1 MNSFIKA
8 SEIINNNPDID
19 NKIEKEIEDYHL
31 QIMKDYD
38 LNIYQ
43 AFASIFSYYYYEFL
57 LSHLKYTVY
66 QKDFRNKLNEI
77 KMNYMNIIDLLIK
90 NKKITARKLLDEL
103 INQFSLLYTY
113 DLKNKTKAS
122 LQDTLYELKKLQ
134 YILIYNKAFIDKKV
148 IIQN

>member
-43 AFASIFSYYYYEFL
+43 SFASIFSSYYYEFL
-57 LSHLKYTVY
+57 LSHVKYTVY
-66 QKDFRNKLNEI
+66 HLDFRNKLREI

-90 NKKITARKLLDEL
+90 NKKNTARKLLDEL
-103 INQFSLLYTY
+103 INQFSLLYGY
-113 DLKNKTKAS
+113 DLTNKTKAS
-122 LQDTLYELKKLQ
+122 LEDTLYELKKLQ
-134 YILIYNKAFIDKKV
+134 YILIYNKAFIDNKV
-148 IIQN
+148 IIKN